1 MPRLVAAPLRAY
13 AVSLCLVTLSGA
25 VPAPCEVTGYEPD
38 EGRLVLRSCPS
49 GSCQE
54 RAC

>member
-1 MPRLVAAPLRAY
+1 MPRLVAALLRAY
-13 AVSLCLVTLSGA
+13 ALSLSLVTLSGA

-38 EGRLVLRSCPS
+38 EGRLVSAGCPS

-54 RAC
+54 RG